1 MSQLES
7 IKILKSKS
15 ILNATLD
22 HFFAGA
28 LVIKD
33 NRIIDIVSENIP
45 QQYQNTNN
53 EVIDFGD
60 RTILP
65 GFIESHAHIFLSALV
80 AAKQIILITG
90 HSESECVA
98 DLVKKAQAV
107 PNNLPGDWLVG
118 KGWYLPHWM
127 PCRMPTKNS
136 LDQVFPDRPTVV
148 IADDLHTLW
157 LNSAALNR
165 LLPKAAPERY
175 EQDVHLDESGDP
187 DGVIGEQTA
196 MGFLHEIFNYSDQ
209 KRAEI
214 LQPYLTK
221 LTQYGITSICDLAL
235 LPAKTAAG
243 MDDQIYP
250 AAYKNLALQ
259 NHLPVRV
266 NLYPYFGRG
275 VAEIKQLRQK
285 FTTEQIKVAGGKLFF
300 DDVTSSYTAWM
311 KSNYEQKEIRGT
323 PNIAPNLMKN
333 LIFLAAE
340 NQIPLRI
347 HTIGDQAIHQAILD
361 FQAATAKFGSLK
373 SGHHCLEH
381 LETIDPNDIS
391 LLKKNDLIASIQ
403 PSHPLLDYQT
413 VSQYVGRRAARMWPF
428 ATFFQRNIPVA
439 FGTDSPVVTDI
450 RPMQNIYFAM
460 TRQTLNGDPPGG
472 WHPKEKLSLFQ
483 ALQGQTINA
492 AKACSLEEQTGSL
505 QVGKSADICV
515 LERNIENLVADQL
528 KNIQVDA
535 TLLAGNWTFR

>member
-1 MSQLES
+1 M
-7 IKILKSKS
+7 
-15 ILNATLD
+15 
-22 HFFAGA
+22 
-28 LVIKD
+28 
-33 NRIIDIVSENIP
+33 
-45 QQYQNTNN
+45 
-53 EVIDFGD
+53 
-60 RTILP
+60 
-65 GFIESHAHIFLSALV
+65 
-80 AAKQIILITG
+80 
-90 HSESECVA
+90 
-98 DLVKKAQAV
+98 
-107 PNNLPGDWLVG
+107 
-118 KGWYLPHWM
+118 
-127 PCRMPTKNS
+127 
-136 LDQVFPDRPTVV
+136 
-148 IADDLHTLW
+148 
-157 LNSAALNR
+157 
-165 LLPKAAPERY
+165 
-175 EQDVHLDESGDP
+175 
-187 DGVIGEQTA
+187 
-196 MGFLHEIFNYSDQ
+196 
-209 KRAEI
+209 
-214 LQPYLTK
+214 
-221 LTQYGITSICDLAL
+221 AL

-300 DDVTSSYTAWM
+300 DGVTSSYTAWM

-515 LERNIENLVADQL
+515 LERNIENLAADQL

-535 TLLAGNWTFR
+535 TLLAGNWTFK